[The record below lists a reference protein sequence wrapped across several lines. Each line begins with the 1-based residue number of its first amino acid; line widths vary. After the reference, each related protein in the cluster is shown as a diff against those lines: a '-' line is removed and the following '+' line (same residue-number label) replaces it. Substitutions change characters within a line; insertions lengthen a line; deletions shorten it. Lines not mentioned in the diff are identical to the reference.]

1 MHTMQ
6 VTRSTSPK
14 RSTLRRTSFLATALI
29 AAGLLGACAS
39 HAPLPA
45 LEQAR
50 STVERTGTDPVVG
63 QYAQIEL
70 KDARDTLARADH
82 VWSNERDESEVNHL
96 AYLAQQRAEI
106 ASNTARTRQMDAQ
119 IQQSGSEAD
128 RLRLQARTREADQ
141 ATQRAN
147 MAQQQAMSAEQRA
160 AQQQA
165 AARSAQESAR
175 SAQERVGV
183 LEGQLRDLEAQQ
195 TERGL
200 LVTLG
205 DVLFAF
211 DKAELSAQA
220 APRLDK
226 LAGFLTQFPE
236 RQMLIE
242 GYTDSVGNDSYNRN
256 LSERR
261 AQAVRDALVQRG
273 VASARITARGYGKAH
288 PVADNGSAD
297 GRAMNRRVEIVIAD
311 DKGNLRGR

>member
-1 MHTMQ
+1 MH
-6 VTRSTSPK
+6 P
-14 RSTLRRTSFLATALI
+14 TLRRTTLLATALL
-29 AAGLLGACAS
+29 AAGLMGACAT
-39 HAPLPA
+39 HTPLPA

-50 STVERTGTDPVVG
+50 STVERTSADPAVG

-70 KDARDTLARADH
+70 KDARDTLAQADQ
-82 VWSNERDESEVNHL
+82 VWTNDRDEAEAKHL

-106 ASNTARTRQMDAQ
+106 ASNTAHTRQTDVQ
-119 IQQSGSEAD
+119 IQQAGNETD
-128 RLRLQARTREADQ
+128 RLRLEARTREADQ

-147 MAQQQAMSAEQRA
+147 QAQQQAMSAEQRA

-165 AARSAQESAR
+165 IARSAQD
-175 SAQERVGV
+175 RVGV
-183 LEGQLRDLEAQQ
+183 LEVQLRELEAQQ

-211 DKAELSAQA
+211 DKADLSPQA

-226 LAGFLTQFPE
+226 LARFLTQFPD
-236 RQMLIE
+236 RKVLIE
-242 GYTDSVGNDSYNRN
+242 GYTDSVGAEIYNLS

-261 AQAVRDALVQRG
+261 AQAVRDALAQRG
-273 VASARITARGYGKAH
+273 VDSTRIAARGYGKAH
-288 PVADNGSAD
+288 PVADNNSAD
-297 GRAMNRRVEIVIAD
+297 GRAMNRRVEIVITD

>member
-1 MHTMQ
+1 MH
-6 VTRSTSPK
+6 PI
-14 RSTLRRTSFLATALI
+14 LRRTTVLATALLT
-29 AAGLLGACAS
+29 AGLMAACAS
-39 HAPLPA
+39 HGPLPA

-50 STVERTGTDPVVG
+50 STVERTSTDPAVG

-70 KDARDTLARADH
+70 KEARDTLARADR
-82 VWSNERDESEVNHL
+82 VWTHDKDESEANHL

-106 ASNTARTRQMDAQ
+106 ASNTARTRQIDAQ
-119 IQQSGSEAD
+119 IQQSGSETD

-141 ATQRAN
+141 AK
-147 MAQQQAMSAEQRA
+147 QQALSAEQRA

-165 AARSAQESAR
+165 AARSAQD
-175 SAQERVGV
+175 RVGV
-183 LEGQLRDLEAQQ
+183 LEAQLRELEAQQ

-211 DKAELSAQA
+211 DKAELSPQA

-226 LAGFLTQFPE
+226 LARFLTQFPD
-236 RQMLIE
+236 RKMLIE
-242 GYTDSVGNDSYNRN
+242 GYTDSVGADAYNLS

-273 VASARITARGYGKAH
+273 VDSARISARGYGKAH

-311 DKGNLRGR
+311 EKGNLRGR

>member
-1 MHTMQ
+1 MPAFL
-6 VTRSTSPK
+6 RFLPA
-14 RSTLRRTSFLATALI
+14 TLALM
-29 AAGLLGACAS
+29 LSACAS
-39 HAPLPA
+39 RTPLPS

-50 STVERTGTDPVVG
+50 STVERTSADPVVG
-63 QYAQIEL
+63 RYAQLEL
-70 KDARDTLARADH
+70 RQARDALARADEAWNKDH
-82 VWSNERDESEVNHL
+82 DQTETNHL
-96 AYLAQQRAEI
+96 AYVAERRAEI
-106 ASNTARTRQMDAQ
+106 ASNTARARQMDAQ
-119 IQQSGSEAD
+119 IQQSGSETD
-128 RLRLQARTREADQ
+128 RLRLQARTREAEQ
-141 ATQRAN
+141 AAQRAN
-147 MAQQQAMSAEQRA
+147 RAQQQAMSAEQRA

-165 AARSAQESAR
+165 AAL

-183 LEGQLRDLEAQQ
+183 LEAQLRELQAQQ

-226 LAGFLTQFPE
+226 LAGFLMQFPE
-236 RQMLIE
+236 RHMLIE
-242 GYTDSVGNDSYNRN
+242 GYTDSVGNESYNLG

-273 VASARITARGYGKAH
+273 VASARISAHGFGKAH
-288 PVADNGSAD
+288 PVADNGLAD

>member
-1 MHTMQ
+1 MHAIF
-6 VTRSTSPK
+6 
-14 RSTLRRTSFLATALI
+14 RRTTTLATALL
-29 AAGLLGACAS
+29 AAGLLAACAS
-39 HAPLPA
+39 QGPLPA

-50 STVERTGTDPVVG
+50 STVERASTDAAVG

-70 KDARDTLARADH
+70 KEARDTLARADR
-82 VWSNERDESEVNHL
+82 VWTHDKDESEANHL
-96 AYLAQQRAEI
+96 ASLAQQRAEI
-106 ASNTARTRQMDAQ
+106 ASNTARTRQIDAQ
-119 IQQSGSEAD
+119 IQQSGSETD

-141 ATQRAN
+141 AK
-147 MAQQQAMSAEQRA
+147 QQALSAEQRA

-165 AARSAQESAR
+165 AARSAQD
-175 SAQERVGV
+175 RVGV
-183 LEGQLRDLEAQQ
+183 LEAQLRELEAQQ

-211 DKAELSAQA
+211 DKAELSPQA

-226 LAGFLTQFPE
+226 LARFLTQFPD
-236 RQMLIE
+236 RKMLIE
-242 GYTDSVGNDSYNRN
+242 GYTDSVGADAYNLS

-273 VASARITARGYGKAH
+273 VDSARISARGYGKAH

-311 DKGNLRGR
+311 EKGNLRGR

>member
-1 MHTMQ
+1 MHTLQ
-6 VTRSTSPK
+6 TTRCT
-14 RSTLRRTSFLATALI
+14 RSTLRHTSLLATALL

-39 HAPLPA
+39 YAPLPA

-50 STVERTGTDPVVG
+50 TTVERASTDPAVG

-70 KDARDTLARADH
+70 KDARETLARADK
-82 VWSNERDESEVNHL
+82 VWTSDHDESEANHL

-106 ASNTARTRQMDAQ
+106 ASNTARARQMDAQ
-119 IQQSGSEAD
+119 IQQSGSETD
-128 RLRLQARTREADQ
+128 RLRLQARTREAEQ
-141 ATQRAN
+141 AAQRAN
-147 MAQQQAMSAEQRA
+147 RAQQQAMSAEQRA

-165 AARSAQESAR
+165 AAL

-183 LEGQLRDLEAQQ
+183 LEAQLRELQAQQ

-226 LAGFLTQFPE
+226 LAGFLMQFPE
-236 RQMLIE
+236 RHMLIE
-242 GYTDSVGNDSYNRN
+242 GYTDSVGNESYNLG

-273 VASARITARGYGKAH
+273 VASARISAQGFGKAH
-288 PVADNGSAD
+288 PVADNGLAD

>member
-1 MHTMQ
+1 MHPTF
-6 VTRSTSPK
+6 
-14 RSTLRRTSFLATALI
+14 RRTSLLATTLL
-29 AAGLLGACAS
+29 AAGLMAACAS
-39 HAPLPA
+39 HGPLPA

-50 STVERTGTDPVVG
+50 STVERAGTNPAVG

-70 KDARDTLARADH
+70 KDARDMLARADK
-82 VWSNERDESEVNHL
+82 VWASDKDESEAKHL
-96 AYLAQQRAEI
+96 AYLAEQRAEI
-106 ASNTARTRQMDAQ
+106 ASNTARARQLDAE
-119 IQQSGSEAD
+119 IQQAGSETD
-128 RLRLQARTREADQ
+128 RLRLQARTREADD
-141 ATQRAN
+141 ATKRAQL
-147 MAQQQAMSAEQRA
+147 AQQQAMTAEQRA

-165 AARSAQESAR
+165 AARSAQE
-175 SAQERVGV
+175 RVGV
-183 LEGQLRDLEAQQ
+183 LENQLRELEAQQ

-226 LAGFLTQFPE
+226 LANYLTQFPD
-236 RQMLIE
+236 RKMLIE
-242 GYTDSVGNDSYNRN
+242 GYTDSVGSDAYNLS

-261 AQAVRDALVQRG
+261 AQAVRSALMQRG
-273 VASARITARGYGKAH
+273 VDGARISARGYGKAH

-311 DKGNLRGR
+311 EKGNLRGR

>member
-1 MHTMQ
+1 MH
-6 VTRSTSPK
+6 P
-14 RSTLRRTSFLATALI
+14 TLRRTTLLATALL
-29 AAGLLGACAS
+29 AAGLMGACAT

-50 STVERTGTDPVVG
+50 SSVERTSADPAVG

-70 KDARDTLARADH
+70 KDARDTLAQAEQ
-82 VWSNERDESEVNHL
+82 VWSSDGDEPEAKHL

-106 ASNTARTRQMDAQ
+106 ASNTARTRLLDAQ
-119 IQQSGSEAD
+119 IQQAGSEND
-128 RLRLQARTREADQ
+128 RLRLQARTAEADQ
-141 ATQRAN
+141 ATQRAQQAQQQASQ
-147 MAQQQAMSAEQRA
+147 AQQQAMSAEQRA

-165 AARSAQESAR
+165 LARSAQ
-175 SAQERVGV
+175 QRVDV
-183 LEGQLRDLEAQQ
+183 LEAQLRELEAQQ

-226 LAGFLTQFPE
+226 LARFLTQFPE
-236 RQMLIE
+236 RKVLIE
-242 GYTDSVGNDSYNRN
+242 GYTDSVGAQAYNLS

-261 AQAVRDALVQRG
+261 AQAVRTALAQRG
-273 VASARITARGYGKAH
+273 IDSARIAAHGYGKAH
-288 PVADNGSAD
+288 PVADNQRAD
-297 GRAMNRRVEIVIAD
+297 GRAMNRRVEIVITD
-311 DKGNLRGR
+311 DQGNLRGR

>member
-1 MHTMQ
+1 MHPTF
-6 VTRSTSPK
+6 
-14 RSTLRRTSFLATALI
+14 RRTTLLATALL
-29 AAGLLGACAS
+29 AAGLMAACAS
-39 HAPLPA
+39 RGPLPA
-45 LEQAR
+45 LEEAR
-50 STVERTGTDPVVG
+50 STVERTSSDPAVG

-82 VWSNERDESEVNHL
+82 VWAYEKDESEVNHL

-106 ASNTARTRQMDAQ
+106 ASNTARARQIDAQ
-119 IQQSGSEAD
+119 IQQSGSETD
-128 RLRLQARTREADQ
+128 RLRLQARTQEADQ
-141 ATQRAN
+141 ATQRADQATQRADQATQRAQ

-165 AARSAQESAR
+165 AARSAQE
-175 SAQERVGV
+175 RVGV
-183 LEGQLRDLEAQQ
+183 LEAQLREMEAQQ

-226 LAGFLTQFPE
+226 LARFLTQFPE
-236 RQMLIE
+236 RKMLIE
-242 GYTDSVGNDSYNRN
+242 GYTDSVGNEAYNLS

-273 VASARITARGYGKAH
+273 VDSARISARGFGKAH

-311 DKGNLRGR
+311 DQGNLRGR

>member
-1 MHTMQ
+1 MH
-6 VTRSTSPK
+6 PIF
-14 RSTLRRTSFLATALI
+14 RRTTTLATALLT
-29 AAGLLGACAS
+29 AGLLAACAS

-50 STVERTGTDPVVG
+50 SSVERASTDAAVG

-70 KDARDTLARADH
+70 KEARDTLARADR
-82 VWSNERDESEVNHL
+82 VWTSDKDESEANHL
-96 AYLAQQRAEI
+96 AYLAQQRADI
-106 ASNTARTRQMDAQ
+106 ASNTARARQLDAQ
-119 IQQSGSEAD
+119 IQQAGSETD

-141 ATQRAN
+141 ATQRAQQEARN
-147 MAQQQAMSAEQRA
+147 AQLAQQQAMSAEQRA

-165 AARSAQESAR
+165 AARSAQERVSA
-175 SAQERVGV
+175 
-183 LEGQLRDLEAQQ
+183 LEAQQ

-226 LAGFLTQFPE
+226 LARFLAQFPE
-236 RQMLIE
+236 RKMLIE
-242 GYTDSVGNDSYNRN
+242 GYTDSVGSDAYNLS

-273 VASARITARGYGKAH
+273 VDSARITARGYGKVH

-297 GRAMNRRVEIVIAD
+297 GRAVNRRVEIVIAD
-311 DKGNLRGR
+311 EKGNLRGR